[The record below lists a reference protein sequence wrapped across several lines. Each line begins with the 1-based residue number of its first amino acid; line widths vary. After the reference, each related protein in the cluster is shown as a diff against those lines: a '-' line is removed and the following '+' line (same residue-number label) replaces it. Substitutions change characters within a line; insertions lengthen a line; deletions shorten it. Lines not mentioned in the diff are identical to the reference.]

1 MSENKPKMLN
11 EDLDPINKKI
21 AEQTALRRKCAIL
34 HTGKDLGKTAL
45 AVAVCWGL
53 NHIGFISDLFFHILA
68 YGFALWAAFKAGVVW
83 GAS

>member
-11 EDLDPINKKI
+11 EELDPINKKV
-21 AEQTALRRKCAIL
+21 AEQAALRRKCAIV
-34 HTGKDLGKTAL
+34 HIAKELGKTAL
-45 AVAVCWGL
+45 AAAVCWGL

-68 YGFALWAAFKAGVVW
+68 CGFALWAAFKAGVVW